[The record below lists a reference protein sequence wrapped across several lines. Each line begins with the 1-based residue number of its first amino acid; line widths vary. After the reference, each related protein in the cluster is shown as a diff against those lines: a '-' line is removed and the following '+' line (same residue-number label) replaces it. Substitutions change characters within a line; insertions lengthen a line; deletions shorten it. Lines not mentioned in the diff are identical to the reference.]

1 MVSEPFIRLEIE
13 RLVGLLPSTWTIG
26 VTDSPFTRR
35 VQHGTPNHWHDW
47 NADSEQT
54 ARNIEA
60 DFIRRG
66 MKGGTGGPG
75 RADFVYIFR

>member
-1 MVSEPFIRLEIE
+1 MVSEFFIRGEIE
-13 RLVGLLPSTWTIG
+13 RLVGLFPSAWTIG
-26 VTDSPFTRR
+26 VTDSPFLRR
-35 VQHGTPNHWHDW
+35 VQHGTPSQWHDW

-60 DFIRRG
+60 EFIRKG

-75 RADFVYIFR
+75 RADYVYIFR